1 MSESVRKLSTI
12 FINGFQLITIS
23 KTQRKSFVTVSNEKS
38 LAKVLRWILL
48 TVFNKKKSF
57 RKFFTLSF
65 ANGYV

>member
-23 KTQRKSFVTVSNEKS
+23 KIQRKSFVTVSNEKL

-48 TVFNKKKSF
+48 TVFNKKNHLESF
-57 RKFFTLSF
+57 LR
-65 ANGYV
+65 